1 VSAIDLAK
9 GSLRSQVVR
18 NIIGERTIDIYKE
31 LTTDITE
38 DSEGNPLSWIIGAG
52 ARLAGFVL
60 GGLARAGGLLL
71 GTAVRW
77 LIQSVIQLSNF
88 NWLASDTAIKD
99 FMEGNNLAI
108 ASALGALVGGGGVW
122 LTSIGIASAAA
133 IQYPVLGGKIAL
145 ELAEEGGEELRGYLR
160 NFVTQTGNTL
170 AQNALLYV
178 FLQSRRAWRKANG
191 MPAAVADGQKPWT
204 ISGTIEN
211 WAGDIGGTWL
221 RTFVESAIEEASDA
235 AMEAGF
241 ILSYA
246 LDDYYQS
253 AKLAAQDNLGEHRTI
268 KIIPDKQQEE
278 EFITLSGPQTLLQQD
293 VQTALTT
300 HRWVHNR
307 DLGQIVGQPAED
319 WLRAGMQRRKLTI
332 VFKSKEK
339 PPWIVPEGRVKQVA
353 YTVPEPDIGLTW
365 QKLKLAAKPFNWGR
379 YRATVNL
386 DNGRQMAIYGATA
399 AEAEDKIKEL
409 LPLSTGNLLTLSV
422 SEEKDR
428 HINLRK
434 HVVRMYPAYATL
446 LIRRSTAELTGTND
460 LSGDSYRQE
469 TIRIDLWPDEEPDDL
484 PPLQ

>member
-1 VSAIDLAK
+1 MTVIDLAK
-9 GSLRSQVVR
+9 SSLRSRVVR
-18 NIIGERTIDIYKE
+18 ELVGERTIDIYKE
-31 LTTDITE
+31 LTTNGTNDN
-38 DSEGNPLSWIIGAG
+38 EGNPIAWIIGTG
-52 ARLAGFVL
+52 ARLVGFVL

-71 GTAVRW
+71 GAAVRW

-88 NWLASDTAIKD
+88 NWLASDTAIKQ
-99 FMEGNNLAI
+99 FMDGNNLAI
-108 ASALGALVGGGGVW
+108 ASSLGALVGGGGVW
-122 LTSIGIASAAA
+122 LTSIGLASAAA
-133 IQYPVLGGKIAL
+133 IQYPVLGGQIAL
-145 ELAEEGGEELRGYLR
+145 KLAEEGGEELRGYLR

-191 MPAAVADGQKPWT
+191 MPATVADGQKPWT
-204 ISGTIEN
+204 VADTIEN
-211 WAGDIGGTWL
+211 WAEGVGGTWL
-221 RTFVESAIEEASDA
+221 RTFVESAIEEAADA
-235 AMEAGF
+235 ATEAGF

-253 AKLAAQDNLGEHRTI
+253 AKLAAQSNLGEQRTV
-268 KIIPDKQQEE
+268 KIIPDKQKED
-278 EFITLSGPQTLLQQD
+278 EFITLSGPQMLLQQD
-293 VQTALTT
+293 IQTALTT

-307 DLGQIVGQPAED
+307 DMGQIVGQPAED

-339 PPWIVPEGRVKQVA
+339 PPWIVEGGRVREVS

-365 QKLKLAAKPFNWGR
+365 QKLKLAAKPFNWGK
-379 YRATVNL
+379 YRATVSL

-409 LPLSTGNLLTLSV
+409 LPLSTGNLLTLAV

-434 HVVRMYPAYATL
+434 SAVRMYPAYATL

-460 LSGDSYRQE
+460 LSGDNYRQE
-469 TIRIDLWPDEEPDDL
+469 TIRIELWTDEEPDDL